1 MRSGGA
7 NVTTQHIEDLSLC
20 GLFLM
25 EVAKKVDKEF
35 AAHNS
40 TAHTVTDA
48 QKDITKL
55 SNLLLEQEVVLEK
68 QRASPAFSD
77 PTDIG
82 LDKLC
87 NTTWVRDTLDRVDTE
102 DLEGEDRDHGTVDV
116 NYELSHVA

>member
-35 AAHNS
+35 AAYRS
-40 TAHTVTDA
+40 TAHTTTDA
-48 QKDITKL
+48 RKEIDKL
-55 SNLLLEQEVVLEK
+55 SNLLLEHEVSTEK
-68 QRASPAFSD
+68 DQRVSPAFSD

-87 NTTWVRDTLDRVDTE
+87 NTSWIRDTLDRVDTD
-102 DLEGEDRDHGTVDV
+102 DLEGEDREQGTVDA
-116 NYELSHVA
+116 NYELSDV